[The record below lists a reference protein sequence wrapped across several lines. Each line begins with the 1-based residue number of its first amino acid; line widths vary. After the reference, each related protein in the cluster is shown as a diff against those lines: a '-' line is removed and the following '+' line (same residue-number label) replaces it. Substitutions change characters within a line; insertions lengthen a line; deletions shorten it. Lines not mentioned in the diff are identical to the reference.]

1 VAVASAGLYANY
13 LDLAA
18 DRYPRQH
25 LITQFST
32 GRMLFLTPS
41 QQCQSTEGNVDITVN
56 VREKPKEFLLSEN
69 FPSYPPDTIARTILF
84 FAVLCVTHIC
94 AVPIDECFRYSFCA

>member
-1 VAVASAGLYANY
+1 VAVASAGPYANY

-32 GRMLFLTPS
+32 GRMLFMTPS
-41 QQCQSTEGNVDITVN
+41 QQCQSTEGNVDVTVN

-69 FPSYPPDTIARTILF
+69 FPSYTPDSHHSSDDT
-84 FAVLCVTHIC
+84 VLCCVVYDTHMC
-94 AVPIDECFRYSFCA
+94 SS